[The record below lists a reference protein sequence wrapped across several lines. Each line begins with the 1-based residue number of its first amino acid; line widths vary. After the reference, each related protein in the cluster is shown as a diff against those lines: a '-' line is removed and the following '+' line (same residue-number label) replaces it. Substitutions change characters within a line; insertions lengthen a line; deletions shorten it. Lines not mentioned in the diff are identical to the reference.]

1 MKTQLILFILMGILI
16 TPIAYAQKSTVGI
29 LAFTHV
35 AEASDVQTTNAIQE
49 SVTNAF
55 VKTKRFNIVDRAKM
69 DALKSEKELQKSED
83 FMDGSVVAQSASL
96 GADYLVSGHVISA
109 QAEMMTFDDGSTSY
123 KAKFSIN
130 LKVID
135 VATSQVVTSENISP
149 KAGSLLAG
157 ASGMGPKTPAKAISK
172 ALKDIEKDIDQFVSN
187 NFPLTG
193 KIAEMTSD
201 SELLLALGS
210 QYGVSKK
217 DKFKVV
223 AVSVMEV
230 DGKPLTRKKQIGVIV
245 VSAVEDENFS
255 KCKIK
260 DGGSTILSK
269 FNSGAKLEC
278 ISIK

>member
-1 MKTQLILFILMGILI
+1 MGILI